1 MRDRNVIDV
10 CFSVCVCVCVLETY
24 LFLTSTQW
32 RENQT
37 KGLEPSVKKTILQY
51 LTAIQTP
58 TLFVLFRVGVC
69 NRKRVHMEKGK
80 ESLKK
85 KKVNRLMVKK
95 MTHTHEFRQFTLTPH
110 PSTPFPPIA
119 IEAPSAAANHW
130 SHRVHPLPVTLT
142 ITFQQVN
149 YGSRL

>member
-1 MRDRNVIDV
+1 M
-10 CFSVCVCVCVLETY
+10 CASLCVCVCVFETY
-24 LFLTSTQW
+24 LFLTSIQW

-85 KKVNRLMVKK
+85 KK
-95 MTHTHEFRQFTLTPH
+95 
-110 PSTPFPPIA
+110 
-119 IEAPSAAANHW
+119 
-130 SHRVHPLPVTLT
+130 
-142 ITFQQVN
+142 
-149 YGSRL
+149 

>member
-1 MRDRNVIDV
+1 M
-10 CFSVCVCVCVLETY
+10 CASLCVCVCVFETY
-24 LFLTSTQW
+24 LFLTSIQW

-85 KKVNRLMVKK
+85 KVNGLMVKK
-95 MTHTHEFRQFTLTPH
+95 MTHTHMSSGSLRSPLTRPH
-110 PSTPFPPIA
+110 HSHQSPLRPRLSQPITGHT
-119 IEAPSAAANHW
+119 ENTHF
-130 SHRVHPLPVTLT
+130 L
-142 ITFQQVN
+142 
-149 YGSRL
+149 